1 MDSSPVLRQQ
11 SQNKIRTD
19 PKPSKPMSA
28 SHLSNKDIENKDPG
42 SSAIGKKA
50 PLRAGISR
58 LPVLAKSLH
67 LQTPSDFSQSHC
79 KWEEKPLARKAPK
92 KKPLT
97 RPVPFNLSQPKS
109 TRTAAE
115 NQPLADPKLRTH
127 ANTKL
132 SKHPTALTG
141 NKDSTKAAGKPL
153 GKTTEDASHLS
164 GPTGPSSTFQ
174 ISSLSTAMS
183 SLPDNIKRVSLG
195 LFFFYIIEKGEN
207 FQPDHAALLSILR
220 NEGVGVTGPAP
231 TTPQSK
237 PYNYLV
243 SWIHSGAFF
252 IMLFFVCLFLM
263 PVDAAVK
270 SVQFSPDPAA
280 LQSILQNEGVKAG
293 GPVGTT
299 PRSSVCPPSR
309 ATSIYTAQRVPVRK
323 NRPEATAVPTPLNKW
338 TPQRVRNTRHQPL
351 SAMVSMYLLYV
362 GTLSRYPVVL
372 FTITT
377 LTHNASVCRNG
388 ISRRTALLDSRVEEK
403 SRTNDDDEEE
413 EEEKLVGEQMFLQ
426 AQHRE
431 SVIFFSTGKKLF
443 RVPRLEKLGDSAL
456 QDQLCRYLFIYFF
469 PVTDLVGQKTCSVS
483 SAVMMLRK
491 RFPPLEEL
499 RLDEEVATYTS
510 ASVQAP
516 PGFAPLRPSCGNPL
530 ASILHFE
537 ESTVSISLTSK
548 DVCVRLSGNSK
559 LAVGVKV
566 SVCGSLSASA
576 L

>member
-28 SHLSNKDIENKDPG
+28 SHLSNKDIENKDPV
-42 SSAIGKKA
+42 SSAISKKA

-79 KWEEKPLARKAPK
+79 RWEEKPLARKAPK

-141 NKDSTKAAGKPL
+141 NKDSTKAPGKPL

-174 ISSLSTAMS
+174 TSSLSTAMS
-183 SLPDNIKRVSLG
+183 SLPDSAATSRVSLG
-195 LFFFYIIEKGEN
+195 LFFFCIIEKGEN

-243 SWIHSGAFF
+243 SWIHSGS
-252 IMLFFVCLFLM
+252 
-263 PVDAAVK
+263 VK

-403 SRTNDDDEEE
+403 SRTDDDDDDEE

-456 QDQLCRYLFIYFF
+456 QDQLCRYLFIYLF

-537 ESTVSISLTSK
+537 ESTVNSGFLPQSK

>member
-1 MDSSPVLRQQ
+1 MDSSPILRQQ

-42 SSAIGKKA
+42 SSATGKKA
-50 PLRAGISR
+50 PLQAGISR

-79 KWEEKPLARKAPK
+79 RWEEKPLARKAPK

-115 NQPLADPKLRTH
+115 NQPLAVPTLWTH
-127 ANTKL
+127 ANTKP
-132 SKHPTALTG
+132 SKHPTALKG

-174 ISSLSTAMS
+174 TSSLSTAMS
-183 SLPDNIKRVSLG
+183 SRPGK
-195 LFFFYIIEKGEN
+195 KGEN

-237 PYNYLV
+237 PYNYFV

-263 PVDAAVK
+263 PIVAAVK

-323 NRPEATAVPTPLNKW
+323 NRPEATAVPTALNKW

-351 SAMVSMYLLYV
+351 SAMVSMYLLYLNNQCIFV
-362 GTLSRYPVVL
+362 FYSCLQSKS
-372 FTITT
+372 
-377 LTHNASVCRNG
+377 HC
-388 ISRRTALLDSRVEEK
+388 DKEEEK
-403 SRTNDDDEEE
+403 SRTNDDEEE

-456 QDQLCRYLFIYFF
+456 QDQLQIFIFF

-483 SAVMMLRK
+483 SAVLMLRK

-510 ASVQAP
+510 ASVGAP

-537 ESTVSISLTSK
+537 ESTCVWLPIHVSSVMDWSPVQGGPHVLLYDSWT
-548 DVCVRLSGNSK
+548 R
-559 LAVGVKV
+559 AKV
-566 SVCGSLSASA
+566 QP
-576 L
+576 